1 MNKAAMIAMFVG
13 VVWSTSALADGE
25 KCVLKVTRTACP
37 GKEKESFSKCDG
49 KASCEVKD
57 KAADEKACA
66 AAAVKACENTP
77 DRQKITKSK
86 TVTATFS
93 GKDVDG
99 GKNFC
104 AVDRQ
109 DFNKC

>member
-1 MNKAAMIAMFVG
+1 
-13 VVWSTSALADGE
+13 
-25 KCVLKVTRTACP
+25 VLTVTRTACP

-57 KAADEKACA
+57 KAADAKACA

-77 DRQKITKSK
+77 DRQKVTKSK
-86 TVTATFS
+86 SITAIFD
-93 GKDVDG
+93 GKPVEG
-99 GKNFC
+99 GKNVC
-104 AVDRQ
+104 AADRA

>member
-1 MNKAAMIAMFVG
+1 MIKTIAMITMVMAAA
-13 VVWSTSALADGE
+13 WAQPAAADG
-25 KCVLKVTRTACP
+25 KCVLQVTRTACP

-57 KAADEKACA
+57 AAADEKACA
-66 AAAVKACENTP
+66 AAAEKACENAP
-77 DRQKITKSK
+77 DRQKVTKSK
-86 TVTATFS
+86 VIKALFGGKTVE
-93 GKDVDG
+93 G

-104 AVDRQ
+104 AADRP

>member
-1 MNKAAMIAMFVG
+1 MINKFRIAAMIVAVSWAAPSF
-13 VVWSTSALADGE
+13 AED
-25 KCVLKVTRTACP
+25 KCVLQITRTACP

-57 KAADEKACA
+57 PAADEKACA

-77 DRQKITKSK
+77 DRQKVTKSK
-86 TVTATFS
+86 VIKALFG
-93 GKDVDG
+93 GKPVEG

-104 AVDRQ
+104 AIDRA